1 MSRYRKVNTANG
13 VKKMEVTKNYRFVRN
28 HNLNN
33 GAVVGVAEVTY
44 LDGEPYCFI
53 DVSLNAVHTYEEDM
67 DPRIQ
72 FDNKVRCMELDLT
85 CRPMVLN
92 YPADFEFH
100 EAIEQPVE
108 LFDQILREEEYV

>member
-1 MSRYRKVNTANG
+1 MSNYRNIKTSNG
-13 VKKMEVTKNYRFVRN
+13 WRRMEVTRNYRFVRN
-28 HNLNN
+28 HHLNN
-33 GAVVGVAEVTY
+33 GENVGVAEVTY
-44 LDGEPYCFI
+44 FDGEPNYFI
-53 DVSLNAVHTYEEDM
+53 DVTLHDVHKYEEDM

-100 EAIEQPVE
+100 EAAIEQP
-108 LFDQILREEEYV
+108 EEEYV